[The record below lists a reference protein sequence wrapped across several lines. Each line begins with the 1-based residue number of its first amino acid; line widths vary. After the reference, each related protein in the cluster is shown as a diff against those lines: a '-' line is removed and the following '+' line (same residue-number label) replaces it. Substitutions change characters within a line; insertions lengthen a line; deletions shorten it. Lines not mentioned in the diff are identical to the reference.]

1 MKCKH
6 KFYFGMYAI
15 TIVAAIQV
23 IAWQLGKN
31 GQVFAFTCLII
42 GGIVGSIL
50 GFDTGWI
57 HAVKRKDPTW
67 DVTED
72 QKNHFKQ

>member
-1 MKCKH
+1 MKCKY
-6 KFYFGMYAI
+6 KFYFGAYAV

-42 GGIVGSIL
+42 GGIVGSIF

-57 HAVKRKDPTW
+57 HAVKREEPKRTINVDNKI
-67 DVTED
+67 V
-72 QKNHFKQ
+72 